1 MAVPATREG
10 LSKWYVPGSVV
21 HGQYLVTSETIFGL
35 LESERAVVGN
45 LILEHCGEMS
55 QKRDV
60 SSGFLSK
67 EEQVGIAKT
76 AAILRLSEV
85 LDGSHRQKISD
96 FSIEKTDMDLVIHPA
111 TAEDLSVEK
120 AGVLAQSHIFEDV
133 FGLKP
138 ILI

>member
-1 MAVPATREG
+1 
-10 LSKWYVPGSVV
+10 
-21 HGQYLVTSETIFGL
+21 
-35 LESERAVVGN
+35 LESEQAVVGN
-45 LILEHCGEMS
+45 LILEHGGEMS
-55 QKRDV
+55 QKRNV

-85 LDGSHRQKISD
+85 LDSSHKQKISD
-96 FSIEKTDMDLVIHPA
+96 FTLEKTDMDLVIHPA
-111 TAEDLSVEK
+111 TAEDLSVERG
-120 AGVLAQSHIFEDV
+120 GVLAQSHIFEDV